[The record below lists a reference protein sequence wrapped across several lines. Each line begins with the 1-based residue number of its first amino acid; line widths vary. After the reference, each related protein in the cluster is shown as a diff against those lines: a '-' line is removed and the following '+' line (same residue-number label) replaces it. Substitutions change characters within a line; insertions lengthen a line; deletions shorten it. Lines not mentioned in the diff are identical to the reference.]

1 MKMTPQQF
9 IGKSGKIAALLFNQ
23 IPKLTAP
30 NCSIMDRRY
39 LFTGKP
45 GLGKS
50 AIAEMF
56 GQALV
61 NHPLGVE
68 AINGQSCAVDRIR
81 EWQFNGQ
88 FAPMFGMRV
97 QIVDEIDAA
106 SSAAHNE
113 LRTYLDRLPNKTV
126 FIGTTNRTVEELP
139 EQLQS
144 RFKILYFDPV
154 PIEIIADWL
163 QAKFPQLGPAMAGSI
178 AIQSNGNVRAAETVA
193 MSVAD
198 NWVEALAQEGA
209 LP

>member
-1 MKMTPQQF
+1 MTPNQF

-30 NCSIMDRRY
+30 GCSIMDRRY

-45 GLGKS
+45 GLAKS
-50 AIAEMF
+50 AIAEML
-56 GQALV
+56 GRALV
-61 NHPLGVE
+61 THELGIE
-68 AINGQSCAVDRIR
+68 SLNGQSCSVDRIR
-81 EWQFNGQ
+81 DWQFHGR

-106 SSAAHNE
+106 SPAAHNE
-113 LRTYLDRLPNKTV
+113 LRTYLDRLPGKTV

-144 RFKILYFDPV
+144 RFKILYFDPI
-154 PIEIIADWL
+154 PIEIISDWL
-163 QAKFPQLGPAMAGSI
+163 QAKFPRLGAAMAGSI

-198 NWVEALAQEGA
+198 NWVESLEPEVVLA
-209 LP
+209 

>member
-1 MKMTPQQF
+1 MTPQSF
-9 IGKSGKIAALLFNQ
+9 IGKSGKIATLLFNQ

-30 NCSIMDRRY
+30 GCSIMDRRY

-50 AIAEMF
+50 AIADLLAR
-56 GQALV
+56 ALV
-61 NHPLGVE
+61 THELGIE
-68 AINGQSCAVDRIR
+68 SLNGQSCSVDRIR
-81 EWQFNGQ
+81 EWQLHGRFH
-88 FAPMFGMRV
+88 PMFGMRV

-106 SSAAHNE
+106 STAAHNE
-113 LRTYLDRLPNKTV
+113 LRSYLDKLPLKTV

-144 RFKILYFDPV
+144 RFKILYFDPIPLEV
-154 PIEIIADWL
+154 IADWL
-163 QAKFPQLGPAMAGSI
+163 QAKFPRLGAAMAGSI

-198 NWVEALAQEGA
+198 NWVESLAPEVA
-209 LP
+209 CV

>member
-1 MKMTPQQF
+1 MTPQSF

-30 NCSIMDRRY
+30 GCSIMDRRY

-50 AIAEMF
+50 AIAEMLAR
-56 GQALV
+56 ALV
-61 NHPLGVE
+61 THELGIE
-68 AINGQSCAVDRIR
+68 SLNGQSCSVDRIR
-81 EWQFNGQ
+81 EWQRHGRFH
-88 FAPMFGMRV
+88 PMFGMRV

-106 SSAAHNE
+106 STAAHNE
-113 LRTYLDRLPNKTV
+113 LRSYLDKLPVKSV

-144 RFKILYFDPV
+144 RFKILYFDPIPLEV
-154 PIEIIADWL
+154 IADWL
-163 QAKFPQLGPAMAGSI
+163 QAKFPRLGTAMAGSI

-198 NWVEALAQEGA
+198 NWVESLAPEVALV
-209 LP
+209 

>member
-1 MKMTPQQF
+1 MKPSDY

-30 NCSIMDRRY
+30 GCSIMDRRY

-50 AIAEMF
+50 AIADMLAR
-56 GQALV
+56 ALV
-61 NHPLGVE
+61 THELGIE
-68 AINGQSCAVDRIR
+68 SLNGQSCSVDRIR
-81 EWQFNGQ
+81 EWSFHGQ
-88 FAPMFGMRV
+88 FHPMFGMRV

-106 SSAAHNE
+106 STAAHNE
-113 LRTYLDRLPNKTV
+113 LRTYLDKLPSKTV
-126 FIGTTNRTVEELP
+126 FIATTNRTVEDLP

-144 RFKILYFDPV
+144 RFKILYYDPI
-154 PIEIIADWL
+154 PIEVIADWL
-163 QAKFPQLGPAMAGSI
+163 QAKFPRLGAAMAGSI

-198 NWVEALAQEGA
+198 NWVEAQGEEVAFA
-209 LP
+209 

>member
-1 MKMTPQQF
+1 MKPKDF

-30 NCSIMDRRY
+30 GCPIMDRRY

-61 NHPLGVE
+61 THPLGVE
-68 AINGQSCAVDRIR
+68 TVNGQSCSVDRIR

-113 LRTYLDRLPNKTV
+113 LRTYLDKLPNKTV

-163 QAKFPQLGPAMAGSI
+163 QARFPRLGAAMAASI
-178 AIQSNGNVRAAETVA
+178 AIQSSGNVRAAETVA

-198 NWVEALAQEGA
+198 NWVEQLEQEGA
-209 LP
+209 LS

>member
-1 MKMTPQQF
+1 MTPNQL

-30 NCSIMDRRY
+30 GCSIMDRRY

-50 AIAEMF
+50 AIAEML
-56 GQALV
+56 GRALV
-61 NHPLGVE
+61 SHELGIE
-68 AINGQSCAVDRIR
+68 AINGQSCSVECVRQWR
-81 EWQFNGQ
+81 YHGQ

-106 SSAAHNE
+106 SPAAHNE
-113 LRTYLDRLPNKTV
+113 LRTYLDRLPGKTV
-126 FIGTTNRTVEELP
+126 FIGTTNKTVEELP

-144 RFKILYFDPV
+144 RFKILYFDPI
-154 PIEIIADWL
+154 PIEIIAEWL
-163 QAKFPQLGPAMAGSI
+163 KAKFPRLGEAMAASI

-193 MSVAD
+193 MSIAD
-198 NWVEALAQEGA
+198 NWIESPEQEVVST
-209 LP
+209 

>member
-1 MKMTPQQF
+1 MTPQSF
-9 IGKSGKIAALLFNQ
+9 IGKSGKIASLLFNQ

-30 NCSIMDRRY
+30 GCSIMDRRY

-50 AIAEMF
+50 AIAEMV
-56 GQALV
+56 GRALV
-61 NHPLGVE
+61 TQELGIE
-68 AINGQSCAVDRIR
+68 SLNGQSCSVDRIR
-81 EWQFNGQ
+81 EWQLFGR
-88 FAPMFGMRV
+88 FYPMFGMRV

-106 SSAAHNE
+106 STAAHNE
-113 LRTYLDRLPNKTV
+113 LRSYLDKLPVKTV

-144 RFKILYFDPV
+144 RFKILYFDPIPLEV
-154 PIEIIADWL
+154 IADWL
-163 QAKFPQLGPAMAGSI
+163 QSKFPRLGTAMAGSI

-198 NWVEALAQEGA
+198 NWVEALAPEVA
-209 LP
+209 CV